1 METQLIKP
9 IVKIGNSAG
18 VVLPKSW
25 QGSKARI
32 ELIEESIED
41 ITQKTLQILTKN
53 NLLPITLGIY
63 LIGSHARNEQTPD
76 SDIDLLVITTNK
88 NHRIVEGKYELTLIP
103 KEQLKEQ
110 LKTNA
115 LPLLPWIIE
124 AKPIL
129 NNNLLE
135 EYKKTKLTYKNLKWH
150 IETTKSAMS
159 MNKAAID
166 LDKELEQ
173 KNTGDSTAY
182 SLILRLRGI
191 YIINCLIKNKLWKT
205 QELIQQVKKISG
217 SIIAYERYLHIKND
231 KGKSKDILPLSQ
243 AERLMEYIKKENL
256 KQEKWLKE
264 KRD

>member
-25 QGSKARI
+25 QGNKARI

-63 LIGSHARNEQTPD
+63 LIGSHARDEQTNE
-76 SDIDLLVITTNK
+76 SDIDILVITTNK
-88 NHRIVEGKYELTLIP
+88 NHRIIEGRYELTLISIESLEKQV
-103 KEQLKEQ
+103 KE
-110 LKTNA
+110 NA
-115 LPLLPWIIE
+115 IPILPWIIE

-129 NNNLLE
+129 NNNLLGK
-135 EYKKTKLTYKNLKWH
+135 YKKTKPTYKNLKWH
-150 IETTKSAMS
+150 IETTKSAMN
-159 MNKAAID
+159 MNKAAME
-166 LDKELEQ
+166 LDQDLEQ
-173 KNTGDSTAY
+173 INTGDSTAY

-205 QELIQQVKKISG
+205 QELIQLVKKISG
-217 SIIAYERYLHIKND
+217 SVIAYERYLYIKND

-243 AERLMEYIKKENL
+243 AERLMKYIKKENL